1 MLRMMDGLTEEAQAF
16 ARPEAVRA
24 MGELVLVELEANV
37 RFHRDLFPPSLCVSA
52 SPPNTHTH
60 TRYSHPCPRQ
70 RGLSC
75 VLPDACCV
83 G

>member
-37 RFHRDLFPPSLCVSA
+37 RFHRDLFPLSLCVSA

-60 TRYSHPCPRQ
+60 THTLLASLPTAKGSVLCP
-70 RGLSC
+70 S
-75 VLPDACCV
+75 
-83 G
+83 